1 MRVVLCMLLLPL
13 AACLVNKVGRVIKQ
27 CPKTKLV
34 KTYMKNWW
42 EDDLPNI
49 LGINPIEAAIIFG
62 GLYFFYGPNVL
73 YEYAREAG
81 KLVSTYAPIVKDVSF
96 NIFNEFKDYLEE
108 DRERN
113 LLAKSGVD
121 VSTLPRRT
129 SNIIERFQEGLSSF
143 SSMTE
148 TNLIDNSDSLDITS
162 SLVTKGENTL
172 VSERNPLK
180 RKNKKEI
187 LLAGNGDME
196 SVINASKAARGESTD
211 NSLAE
216 SMSAIQNKI
225 SEIANNVNENSAVAD
240 SSTSKFQ
247 QQMSG
252 MWNQKVLDENPISEY
267 DNYDYTSNSID
278 IGMDMG
284 LTSSFVSQ
292 PMPETLSIDDVISP
306 NINGV
311 MDKSVV
317 KDLLHEIDQDYN
329 KLRSKLVQILAKL
342 DEPVAESSD
351 NRALG
356 KSTYFPTYKDKLP
369 KV

>member
-1 MRVVLCMLLLPL
+1 M
-13 AACLVNKVGRVIKQ
+13 
-27 CPKTKLV
+27 
-34 KTYMKNWW
+34 
-42 EDDLPNI
+42 
-49 LGINPIEAAIIFG
+49 
-62 GLYFFYGPNVL
+62 
-73 YEYAREAG
+73 
-81 KLVSTYAPIVKDVSF
+81 
-96 NIFNEFKDYLEE
+96 
-108 DRERN
+108 
-113 LLAKSGVD
+113 
-121 VSTLPRRT
+121 
-129 SNIIERFQEGLSSF
+129 
-143 SSMTE
+143 
-148 TNLIDNSDSLDITS
+148 
-162 SLVTKGENTL
+162 
-172 VSERNPLK
+172 K

-267 DNYDYTSNSID
+267 NNYDYTSNSID

-292 PMPETLSIDDVISP
+292 PMPETLSVDDVISP

-351 NRALG
+351 TRALG

>member
-1 MRVVLCMLLLPL
+1 
-13 AACLVNKVGRVIKQ
+13 
-27 CPKTKLV
+27 
-34 KTYMKNWW
+34 MKNWW

-62 GLYFFYGPNVL
+62 GLYYFYGPNVL

-81 KLVSTYAPIVKDVSF
+81 KLVSTYAPVVKDVSF

-113 LLAKSGVD
+113 LLAKNGVD
-121 VSTLPRRT
+121 ISTLPRRT

-148 TNLIDNSDSLDITS
+148 TNLIDNSDSLDIAT
-162 SLVTKGENTL
+162 SLVIKSENAF
-172 VSERNPLK
+172 VSDRNPLK
-180 RKNKKEI
+180 RKNKKEM
-187 LLAGNGDME
+187 LLSGNGDME
-196 SVINASKAARGESTD
+196 SVISASKAARGESTD
-211 NSLAE
+211 NTLAE
-216 SMSAIQNKI
+216 SVSAIQNKI
-225 SEIANNVNENSAVAD
+225 SEIANNANENSAVAD
-240 SSTSKFQ
+240 SSISKFQ

-252 MWNQKVLDENPISEY
+252 MWNQKVLDENPINEY
-267 DNYDYTSNSID
+267 DNYDYPNNNID
-278 IGMDMG
+278 VGMDMG

-292 PMPETLSIDDVISP
+292 PMPETLSVDDVNSS

-317 KDLLHEIDQDYN
+317 QDLLHEIDQDYN
-329 KLRSKLVQILAKL
+329 KLRSKLVQLLAKL
-342 DEPVAESSD
+342 DEPVLEASD
-351 NRALG
+351 ERAQG